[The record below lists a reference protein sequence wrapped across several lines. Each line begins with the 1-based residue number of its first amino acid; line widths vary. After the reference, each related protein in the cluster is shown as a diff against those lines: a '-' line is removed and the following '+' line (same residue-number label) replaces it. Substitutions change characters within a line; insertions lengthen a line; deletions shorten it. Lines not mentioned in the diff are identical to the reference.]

1 MPDFGETF
9 TKPSRE
15 QKTSNRFKMHINPLW
30 FLTILCVQVWA
41 ESKLSSSSPACF
53 DMSAVCLHVSMTRGL
68 SLKASLC
75 DRCCSNPHV
84 LSCRPTLCSHSA
96 LPPSRPLPRGDASS
110 AASRLVRA
118 DSHQIT
124 DVLHR
129 GNCLPNPLQ
138 WCKFKG
144 SPVME
149 IMPNWFGDF
158 EMSTQH
164 G

>member
-1 MPDFGETF
+1 MYSFSF
-9 TKPSRE
+9 TNIMLWHVWVCMSLQKALCMSGLMWRRQDDNVEHEQSWPCKPQWAQLASRCMFWHICCMFACIYDWG
-15 QKTSNRFKMHINPLW
+15 RFLRP
-30 FLTILCVQVWA
+30 
-41 ESKLSSSSPACF
+41 S
-53 DMSAVCLHVSMTRGL
+53 
-68 SLKASLC
+68 
-75 DRCCSNPHV
+75 CCITPHV
-84 LSCRPTLCSHSA
+84 FCCRAAHRLSA
-96 LPPSRPLPRGDASS
+96 FPPSPRGDASS

-118 DSHQIT
+118 DSRQIT

-129 GNCLPNPLQ
+129 GNCLPNPLH